1 MTLGSMIQKKRKE
14 IGLSQ
19 EKLAESIGKTAGY
32 IGQLERGESN
42 PSYFTLKELIRILN
56 LDARLVFAETDYSE
70 QNSTLKDECD
80 QMLLRF
86 SPKQQ
91 EVALE
96 ALKLISK
103 YGS

>member
-1 MTLGSMIQKKRKE
+1 MTLGSMIRKKRKE

-19 EKLAESIGKTAGY
+19 EALAELIGKTSGY
-32 IGQLERGESN
+32 IGQLERGLSY

-56 LDARLVFAETDYSE
+56 LDVQLLFCETETSGQD
-70 QNSTLKDECD
+70 STVRNECD

-86 SPKQQ
+86 SPRQQ